1 MKKLLAV
8 VVLSLCFITPSQAD
22 DIRDFQIEG
31 VSIGDSLKD
40 YMTIKDINMNLAKYY
55 KDNEM
60 STALMVLK
68 KSNEYENLNL
78 SFKTSDK
85 NYQILHISG
94 FQSNKFKE
102 CIKKAEK
109 INLEFKQFFKNVNAQ
124 ILKNEKHPVDV
135 SGKSI
140 MQTYRFTFQNGD
152 IAAVQCYNFSN
163 EVNYPS
169 GLKIQLM
176 KKEFLNWLAN
186 KAYK

>member
-1 MKKLLAV
+1 
-8 VVLSLCFITPSQAD
+8 
-22 DIRDFQIEG
+22 
-31 VSIGDSLKD
+31 
-40 YMTIKDINMNLAKYY
+40 MTIKDINTNLAKYY

-109 INLEFKQFFKNVNAQ
+109 INLEFKQFFKNANAQ

-140 MQTYRFTFQNGD
+140 MQTYRFDFQNGD
-152 IAAVQCYNFSN
+152 VAAVQCYNFSK